1 MRDIGR
7 MQGECKTF
15 TVLHQILVQAAM
27 LQPTVSFFHPRQASS
42 LEIAS
47 RCICRFLLQAL
58 NNRSD
63 PLKSNICGQN
73 D

>member
-15 TVLHQILVQAAM
+15 TVLHQNLVQAAM
-27 LQPTVSFFHPRQASS
+27 LQPTVSFFHPREASS

-47 RCICRFLLQAL
+47 
-58 NNRSD
+58 
-63 PLKSNICGQN
+63 
-73 D
+73 